1 MRIAFNRDSFR
12 LKLSSDHS
20 IQLKFSLKKGGN
32 IMTLYLA
39 AFALPSANSS
49 HTHHHHSDDCGC
61 GEHEQEEKAHECC
74 GGANHDADHECCGG
88 KGHDEPLAHGGDE
101 SCTGGHHD
109 EHEVPGQDEEP
120 STGFDAFA
128 EEVGKLYP
136 DHLPLFPSLW
146 LINSDKTHQEVYAS
160 LKHTVDSHSA
170 LWIIPLP
177 KDSAGFL
184 KPDAL
189 DWIKPRLYPAK
200 KK

>member
-1 MRIAFNRDSFR
+1 
-12 LKLSSDHS
+12 
-20 IQLKFSLKKGGN
+20 
-32 IMTLYLA
+32 MTLYLA
-39 AFALPSANSS
+39 AFALPSANST
-49 HTHHHHSDDCGC
+49 HTHHHHGDDCGC
-61 GEHEQEEKAHECC
+61 GGHEQEEKDHECC

-88 KGHDEPLAHGGDE
+88 KGHAPKAEEAFPHIEDEYCGGQWE
-101 SCTGGHHD
+101 H
-109 EHEVPGQDEEP
+109 HEVPTLEEKP
-120 STGFDAFA
+120 TTGFDAFA

-146 LINSDKTHQEVYAS
+146 LINSEKSHQEIYAS

-170 LWIIPLP
+170 LWIIPCP

-189 DWIKPRLYPAK
+189 EWIKPRLYPVK